1 MALGILLIFMISLFV
16 VTLICVALL
25 WIAKRERFN
34 QVMVWLCFLISWY
47 IVYLSV
53 SSLPTN
59 YMISKMIAWLIGGVS
74 LIGMGCF
81 FKKKLLLTKVFITLS
96 IILGIIQL
104 FFF

>member
-1 MALGILLIFMISLFV
+1 MALGILLIFMVSLLV
-16 VTLICVALL
+16 VALICVVLL

-34 QVMVWLCFLISWY
+34 QVMVWLCFLINWY

-59 YMISKMIAWLIGGVS
+59 YIISKMIACLIGGVS
-74 LIGMGCF
+74 LIGMGYF
-81 FKKKLLLTKVFITLS
+81 FKKRLVLTKIFITLS
-96 IILGIIQL
+96 ISLSIIQL

>member
-1 MALGILLIFMISLFV
+1 MALGILLIFMISLFIL
-16 VTLICVALL
+16 TLLCVALL

-34 QVMVWLCFLISWY
+34 QVMVWVCFFISWY
-47 IVYLSV
+47 IVYLCV